1 MSKKRFLMV
10 MGVFMVMAL
19 LGLFPLAGYAQEAT
33 GGNFILVNY
42 IGQELTLDLDDV
54 TYTVPGTDT
63 SPEGG
68 RFELQLMPGEHKYAI
83 NVPQVTGSAGEFTI
97 GPSGTVAKGVRLQK
111 GNPAIDRNGILLE
124 EPQDEVFV
132 FDIDPFVITPA
143 EVEPAVD
150 TWQPVAP
157 MPGQGSIVWINHS
170 GDDELTVDLAGQLYK
185 VAPKV
190 NDIPGRLQI
199 DESPGTYRY
208 TASVPYGSLNGEI
221 TVVAGEVTGIN
232 IIPGIREEP
241 EYEVGEK
248 VDFPPVKLT
257 LFEEDL
263 TSRVAVAQPD
273 QASGVMPPATGG
285 EMTSANVE
293 EVDVPAVSE
302 GLLVKNYT
310 GDTLIFTIDN
320 QTFAVPDQTEQTIAL
335 PAGSYSYTASLPFVA
350 TTGTVDMV
358 DGQGVELSVAINV
371 ARDFL
376 TVYQN

>member
-248 VDFPPVKLT
+248 VDFPPVELS

-263 TSRVAVAQPD
+263 TSQGAVAQPEP
-273 QASGVMPPATGG
+273 ASGVMPPATGG
-285 EMTSANVE
+285 EMASANVE